1 MHTARSG
8 FQPTTEQV
16 APSRAQPRQRPRYP
30 ASRFARHRLRF
41 AHRRLEGSAEP
52 VAGECGHGDRVAR
65 LARDV
70 ATRVGL
76 AHPRLAY
83 QAGALHDI
91 GKAALPFD
99 PTVLPRRLT
108 PAERAEVEAH
118 PELGAIVVADAG
130 YPDEVVEGVLLHHER
145 LDGSGYPYGL
155 AGADVPLLAQ
165 VVAAVDVY
173 DALSTAR
180 SYKDPWGRN
189 AVLRFGNVHRGRW
202 FLPKVWDALVAAT
215 A

>member
-1 MHTARSG
+1 MQTAGRS
-8 FQPTTEQV
+8 FQPMNREV
-16 APSRAQPRQRPRYP
+16 APRREEPTRPRYP

-41 AHRRLEGSAEP
+41 ARRRLDSAVEP
-52 VAGECGHGDRVAR
+52 VVGECGHGDRVAR
-65 LARDV
+65 LAGEV
-70 ATRVGL
+70 AARVGL
-76 AHPRLAY
+76 RRPELAY

-108 PAERAEVEAH
+108 PAERAKVEAH
-118 PELGAIVVADAG
+118 PELGAVIVAEAG

-155 AGADVPLLAQ
+155 AGPDVPLLAQ

-180 SYKDPWGRN
+180 SYKDPWDRA
-189 AVLRFGNVHRGRW
+189 AVLRFGDQHRGRW
-202 FLPKVWDALVAAT
+202 FLPRVWDALVAAT